1 MKFTE
6 SMPYALTAFQLEF
19 MVRLMTNGY
28 KVCIMPGNPS
38 ELMQGPTVA
47 LRREFGESY
56 VYMYMLRDGSV
67 CDAGGFRRFHDFC
80 QFRDIEV
87 IDE

>member
-1 MKFTE
+1 MKLTE
-6 SMPYALTAFQLEF
+6 ELPYDLTKFQLEF

-28 KVCIMPGNPS
+28 KLCIMPNNPS
-38 ELMQGPTVA
+38 ELVSGETIA
-47 LRREFGESY
+47 LRREFGDTH
-56 VYMYMLRDGSV
+56 VCMYMLQDGSA